1 MANLLEVSQWDA
13 GIYQLETSDPV
24 MGGANGVD
32 NLQAKQLANRTLWLK
47 NQVAGLGND
56 KQAKDATLTALS
68 GVVVSADKML
78 YATGVDTFGVTP
90 LTAFIR
96 TLLDDPTAQVA
107 RATLGA
113 APLDAPTFT
122 GVPAAPTAA
131 DGVNTTQLATTAFVQ
146 SAVGGYLSKAV
157 TGGTVTL
164 SEMESSN
171 PVIALTGTL
180 TSNLTVIL
188 PTTVKR
194 LWAVY
199 NATTGAFTVTMKLI
213 AGTGVAVAQGKR
225 NLVYTDGVNVYD
237 GFNDFESIALT
248 GSPTTPTPPPLDST
262 TRLVNTA
269 YLEDAIS
276 GQTSVNIS
284 AGGTVTLTNDEV
296 NSPHIFVIGTPATP
310 VTVEFPTSTKR
321 VYWLSNTTTSDVTFK
336 VAGSALA
343 GMVLSAGKRK
353 VVYITDVGVNDTYYN
368 LSMSG
373 TPVAPTAV
381 DGINTVQVATTA
393 FVQSAIGGN
402 LQKAVTGGTVTLTDG
417 ESSNTSLTFVG
428 TLKSAL
434 TVIVPASVRRN
445 WIVFNS
451 TSGAFGL
458 TVKTAAGTGVGV
470 AQGKRNQVYSD
481 GTNVYDGFNDFES
494 IAMTGT
500 PTAPTAAAGTNTT
513 QVATTAFV
521 TAAGGS
527 FLPKTGVGLT
537 GALRAVGGLVN
548 ANNTLNVGVVGAVD
562 NDTGFSWVSDG
573 VLATTSN
580 GVIRERINSDTSAD
594 SFFGTGNA
602 YKLSLQTDGNV
613 VLRNPSSTVLWDA
626 FATVRKSDFTGSYTA
641 NSGWRKYPDASSPT
655 GFMIE
660 QWGKT
665 AALGQDATLA
675 VTYPIPFPT
684 AMCGAP
690 FLVEVATA
698 APRID
703 GSGVL
708 SALSPDVNGFTLHKA
723 TDTTANAVAWR
734 VWGY

>member
-1 MANLLEVSQWDA
+1 MQRIKTGSNRNPAVDKFGGGKNGFKTGNRSLGDAPSTPGAEWFDVVQEEIAQTIELA
-13 GIYQLETSDPV
+13 GI
-24 MGGANGVD
+24 
-32 NLQAKQLANRTLWLK
+32 TLMPYT
-47 NQVAGLGND
+47 AGNPASYR
-56 KQAKDATLTALS
+56 Q
-68 GVVVSADKML
+68 L
-78 YATGVDTFGVTP
+78 YAAIKKLAWGDVNATASPYAPINNPAFTGT
-90 LTAFIR
+90 
-96 TLLDDPTAQVA
+96 PTAP
-107 RATLGA
+107 TL
-113 APLDAPTFT
+113 
-122 GVPAAPTAA
+122 
-131 DGVNTTQLATTAFVQ
+131 
-146 SAVGGYLSKAV
+146 
-157 TGGTVTL
+157 
-164 SEMESSN
+164 
-171 PVIALTGTL
+171 
-180 TSNLTVIL
+180 
-188 PTTVKR
+188 
-194 LWAVY
+194 
-199 NATTGAFTVTMKLI
+199 
-213 AGTGVAVAQGKR
+213 
-225 NLVYTDGVNVYD
+225 
-237 GFNDFESIALT
+237 
-248 GSPTTPTPPPLDST
+248 PPLST
-262 TRLVNTA
+262 SQQLVNAA
-269 YLEDAIS
+269 YLEDALS
-276 GQTSVNIS
+276 GQTKVNIS
-284 AGGTVTLTNDEV
+284 AGGTVTLTDDQV
-296 NSPHIFVIGTPATP
+296 NSPHIFVSGTPATP

-336 VAGSALA
+336 VADSALA

-353 VVYITDVGVNDTYYN
+353 VVYITEEGVNDTYYN

-402 LQKAVTGGTVTLTDG
+402 LQRAVTGGTVTLTDG

-428 TLKSAL
+428 TLTSAL

-445 WIVFNS
+445 WIVFNA

-500 PTAPTAAAGTNTT
+500 PTAPTAEAGTNTT

-521 TAAGGS
+521 TAARGS

-562 NDTGFSWVSDG
+562 NDTGLSWVSDG

-580 GVIRERINSDTSAD
+580 GLIRERISSDYSTD

-602 YKLSLQTDGNV
+602 YKLSLQADGNV

-698 APRID
+698 TPRID

>member
-1 MANLLEVSQWDA
+1 MQRIKTGTNRNPATDKFGTGKHGFKTGNRSLGDPPSTPGAEWFDVVQEEIAQAIEQAGVALLPYSA
-13 GIYQLETSDPV
+13 GNPASYRQLFAAIKKIAWGDVNAPSSP
-24 MGGANGVD
+24 
-32 NLQAKQLANRTLWLK
+32 
-47 NQVAGLGND
+47 
-56 KQAKDATLTALS
+56 
-68 GVVVSADKML
+68 
-78 YATGVDTFGVTP
+78 Y
-90 LTAFIR
+90 
-96 TLLDDPTAQVA
+96 
-107 RATLGA
+107 
-113 APLDAPTFT
+113 APLASPEFTGTPKAPTLM
-122 GVPAAPTAA
+122 PL
-131 DGVNTTQLATTAFVQ
+131 NTSQQ
-146 SAVGGYLSKAV
+146 
-157 TGGTVTL
+157 
-164 SEMESSN
+164 
-171 PVIALTGTL
+171 
-180 TSNLTVIL
+180 
-188 PTTVKR
+188 
-194 LWAVY
+194 
-199 NATTGAFTVTMKLI
+199 
-213 AGTGVAVAQGKR
+213 
-225 NLVYTDGVNVYD
+225 
-237 GFNDFESIALT
+237 
-248 GSPTTPTPPPLDST
+248 
-262 TRLVNTA
+262 LVNAA
-269 YLEDAIS
+269 YLEDALS
-276 GQTSVNIS
+276 GQTNVNIA
-284 AGGTVTLTNDEV
+284 AGGTVTLTDDQV
-296 NSPHIFVIGTPATP
+296 NSPHIYVSGVPATP

-321 VYWLSNTTTSDVTFK
+321 VYWLSNTTTFDVTFK

-343 GMVLSAGKRK
+343 GMVLQAGKRK
-353 VVYITDVGVNDTYYN
+353 AVYITDLGVNDIYYN
-368 LSMSG
+368 IAMSG
-373 TPVAPTAV
+373 TPIAPTAV
-381 DGINTVQVATTA
+381 DGVNTVQVATTA

-402 LQKAVTGGTVTLTDG
+402 LQKNVTGGTVTLTDG

-428 TLKSAL
+428 ALTSAL

-494 IAMTGT
+494 ISLTGT
-500 PTAPTAAAGTNTT
+500 PTAPTAVVGTNTT
-513 QVATTAFV
+513 QLATTAFV

-562 NDTGFSWVSDG
+562 NDTGLSWVSDG

-580 GVIRERINSDTSAD
+580 GVIRERINADTSAE

-613 VLRNPSSTVLWDA
+613 VLRNPSSTVMWDA
-626 FATVRKSDFTGSYTA
+626 FATVRKTDFTGSYTA

-665 AALGQDATLA
+665 AALGQDVTLA

-684 AMCGAP
+684 AMCGSP

-698 APRID
+698 TPRID
-703 GSGVL
+703 GAGVL
-708 SALSPDVNGFTLHKA
+708 SALNPDVNGFTLHKA